1 MSGSLGQA
9 QSRAIDAGAGDLVAE
24 QVAAQERQFGRDR
37 LRPGTPAEFLRGDT
51 SRIVSVTF
59 RTLGCRLCN
68 HYRISR
74 GFGGLPSGAH
84 YIATPDD
91 VLTGRSGRGRI
102 L

>member
-1 MSGSLGQA
+1 MPGSLGQA
-9 QSRAIDAGAGDLVAE
+9 QSRAIDAGAGDLAAE
-24 QVAAQERQFGRDR
+24 QVAAQERQFGR

-51 SRIVSVTF
+51 SRIASVTF

-74 GFGGLPSGAH
+74 GFGGSPSGAH
-84 YIATPDD
+84 YIAAPDD